1 MIMEGQYSLFDN
13 APIRKRKPGEYSFHR
28 YIGQKV
34 SSFGKTHTIVGID
47 VYYTFFENRT
57 IGTPHDTLP
66 VDTKERL
73 EAYKTELE
81 YMEHRYNRDKY
92 DTIAKKNIEILQK
105 QIAKFENELK
115 GVIECQEKAI

>member
-34 SSFGKTHTIVGID
+34 SSFGKIHTIVGID
-47 VYYTFFENRT
+47 TYYTFFEDRT
-57 IGTPHDTLP
+57 GGTPHDTLP
-66 VDTKERL
+66 VDPKERL
-73 EAYKTELE
+73 ESLQTELE
-81 YMEHRYNRDKY
+81 YMEYRYNRDKY
-92 DTIAKKNIEILQK
+92 DTIAKKNIEILQG
-105 QIAKFENELK
+105 QIAKLENELK